1 MKNLK
6 YGTNGLIYKTETD
19 GQIERTDLCLPSE
32 RVSKGG
38 AEWGAGA
45 ADANCHT
52 RMERQGPTVQH
63 RGLYSISWD
72 NS

>member
-32 RVSKGG
+32 RASKGG
-38 AEWGAGA
+38 
-45 ADANCHT
+45 T
-52 RMERQGPTVQH
+52 EREGE
-63 RGLYSISWD
+63 
-72 NS
+72 